1 MVNFHALSIK
11 KRLTFRVC
19 TIDKPTTMKKMAMFF
34 LFMAQAAFAQKTDAD
49 VLRANASI
57 DAGVVTKDMA
67 ALQKLYADDFVF
79 THGTGLVEGKAS
91 WLKNVQSPDVQF
103 KQRKQDSTQVEMHN
117 DVAIV
122 IGRLD
127 IVREQKHQTAT
138 YGIWYV
144 RVFVWRAKR
153 WQLISHRTTREWH

>member
-1 MVNFHALSIK
+1 MNKIIILFSLLSNVM
-11 KRLTFRVC
+11 L
-19 TIDKPTTMKKMAMFF
+19 
-34 LFMAQAAFAQKTDAD
+34 AQKTDAD

-57 DAGVVTKDMA
+57 DAGVVSKNIS

-103 KQRKQDSTQVEMHN
+103 KQRKQDSTLVEMHG

-127 IVREQKHQTAT
+127 IVREQKQQTAT

-153 WQLISHRTTREWH
+153 WQLISHRTTKEWH

>member
-1 MVNFHALSIK
+1 MNKIIILFSLLSNVM
-11 KRLTFRVC
+11 L
-19 TIDKPTTMKKMAMFF
+19 
-34 LFMAQAAFAQKTDAD
+34 AQKTDAD

-57 DAGVVTKDMA
+57 DAGVVSKNIA

-103 KQRKQDSTQVEMHN
+103 KQRKQDSTQVEMHG

-127 IVREQKHQTAT
+127 IVREQKQQTAN

-153 WQLISHRTTREWH
+153 WQLISHRTTKEWH